1 VTPEP
6 SADPRWL
13 LVRRVLASAT
23 FARSR
28 RVRDLFV
35 YLCERTLRDPAAELN
50 DAEIAVAVLDKEEGA
65 ADAGALTRAHASQL
79 RKKLQQYFATEG
91 ADEATVIE
99 LKTGTYVPAFRAR
112 EPHDSEA
119 AEPSIEVP
127 RGRWWPTALLC
138 GVALGSGLLAG
149 TVLTRRA
156 ASESRPALN
165 ALWRQMFDNGLRTR
179 VVLADANI
187 TLFQDLIG
195 QALSVADFERGH
207 LNALVDERISD
218 PEQRRHALRALS
230 QRHTPMADV
239 ALSGRILLLHA
250 RHGLDADVMLA
261 RDATPRHLEG
271 HNTVLSGPRRAN
283 PWIDLFEPRLNF
295 RSRFDEASR
304 HAHFENVAP
313 EPGEPPTYTVQY
325 GVRGFCRVAY
335 LPSLDGRGSVLI
347 VSGTDM
353 TSTEVGTEFI
363 TSEHWVERLRTRLRV
378 GPHDRLPYF
387 EVLLGSALVVNSAS
401 TPELIAHRV
410 VPERP

>member
-1 VTPEP
+1 M
-6 SADPRWL
+6 
-13 LVRRVLASAT
+13 RRVLASST

-28 RVRDLFV
+28 RVRDLFL
-35 YLCERTLRDPAAELN
+35 YICERTLRDAPAELN
-50 DAEIAVAVLDKEEGA
+50 DAEIAIAVLEKAEG
-65 ADAGALTRAHASQL
+65 DVGAGALTRAHASQL

-99 LKTGTYVPAFRAR
+99 LRTGTYVPVFRAR
-112 EPHDSEA
+112 EACDSEGV
-119 AEPSIEVP
+119 EPSIEAS
-127 RGRWWPTALLC
+127 RGRWWSAALC
-138 GVALGSGLLAG
+138 AAAFGIGLLAG
-149 TVLTRRA
+149 GGLAR
-156 ASESRPALN
+156 RPASPSQPNLDR
-165 ALWRQMFDNGLRTR
+165 LWRQLFDNGQRTR

-195 QALSVADFERGH
+195 QGLSVADFERGH
-207 LNALVDERISD
+207 LNALVDEHIRD
-218 PEQRRHALRALS
+218 PEQRRHALRSLS
-230 QRHTPMADV
+230 QRHTPMADA
-239 ALSGRILLLHA
+239 ALSGRALLLHA
-250 RHGLDADVMLA
+250 RHGLEVDVMLA

-271 HNTVLSGPRRAN
+271 HNTILSGPRRAN

-304 HAHFENVAP
+304 HTLFENMAP
-313 EPGEPPTYTVQY
+313 QAGEPPTYTVEY

-347 VSGTDM
+347 ISGTDM

-363 TSEHWVERLRTRLRV
+363 TSEHWVERLRTRLGV
-378 GPHDRLPYF
+378 GENDRLPYF

-410 VPERP
+410 LPEQP